1 MKPTL
6 VIAVFLCVVAPLFAQ
21 HKNHITATL
30 IPEEHIINVQQE
42 ITFFN
47 SSKEALN
54 QLYIQ
59 DWNNAFSNKNTPLA
73 QRFSEEFDKS
83 LLFAKDNERGHTKII
98 GFSDANNAL
107 LSWKRLKSKDLL
119 QVQLNFPI
127 HPGQSY
133 TLRISYAVKIPHERF
148 TRYGFN
154 EEGNYYLK
162 NWHLVPAVYDGQWHL
177 YSHLDLDDLYTPP
190 SALKVTFNH
199 PSYLQL
205 YSDQDSIEVT
215 QFGDYTHSR
224 LTYHHRKEAVI
235 ILRKNPSFTTIGNQ
249 EVLFTTDLEAKN
261 FDETSKVV
269 AIKRVL
275 EFLKQQLGSYPH
287 KQLLITETDYK
298 KYPLYGINQLPS
310 FIRPFPENF
319 QYEMKL
325 LKTTLTQYLENNFDI
340 DLRKER
346 WILDAMQMYLIQIYV
361 ETYYPDMKFTGNL
374 SKLWGIRSYNF
385 AQMDYNDQYPYLFM
399 LMARKNIDQPLS
411 MPQDSLV
418 KFNAK
423 IANKYKAGAGLMYVR
438 NYLESPTVDSVLK
451 DFYQNYTLKKITVDD
466 FKSSFEEKAEKDI
479 SWFFDTYANTRKKID
494 FKISKITRSQDS
506 IYVTIK
512 NKTHANVPISLFTLK
527 NDSIQAK
534 NWYTNI
540 PKQQTISLPNTHPNK
555 LVLNYDKIIPEYNQ
569 RDNWKSLNG
578 IIFNHRPL
586 QIRAFKDVENPY
598 YNQLF
603 HIPIVYYNYYDGIT
617 PGARFYN
624 KSFLEKPFIYDIRP
638 SYGLNSGKLVG
649 AGSLLYRH
657 YRRDSRN
664 YLNTFS
670 LSGSYFHYKP
680 GYSYSTIT
688 PAVRFTFRP
697 DDYRSNKRSILLFR
711 NVNVFREV
719 DETSTTE
726 EPNYSVF
733 NTRFVSTQN
742 TVENF
747 LSYSGDFQ
755 LSQKFSKLAFTLEYR
770 KLFQNNRQLNLRFFY
785 GKFLHNNTNSD
796 FFSFALDRPTDYLFD
811 LQYLG
816 QSENSGIY
824 SQQIIISEGGF
835 KSKLDNPLAN
845 DWMATVNGS
854 TNLWKW
860 IEIYGDA
867 GLLKNSQNDSQFV
880 YDAGIRL
887 NLVTDY
893 FELYF
898 PMYSNNGWEVDDAR
912 YAEKI
917 RFIVTLS
924 PRTLLGLFT
933 RKWF

>member
-1 MKPTL
+1 M
-6 VIAVFLCVVAPLFAQ
+6 
-21 HKNHITATL
+21 
-30 IPEEHIINVQQE
+30 
-42 ITFFN
+42 
-47 SSKEALN
+47 
-54 QLYIQ
+54 
-59 DWNNAFSNKNTPLA
+59 
-73 QRFSEEFDKS
+73 
-83 LLFAKDNERGHTKII
+83 
-98 GFSDANNAL
+98 
-107 LSWKRLKSKDLL
+107 
-119 QVQLNFPI
+119 
-127 HPGQSY
+127 
-133 TLRISYAVKIPHERF
+133 
-148 TRYGFN
+148 
-154 EEGNYYLK
+154 
-162 NWHLVPAVYDGQWHL
+162 
-177 YSHLDLDDLYTPP
+177 
-190 SALKVTFNH
+190 
-199 PSYLQL
+199 
-205 YSDQDSIEVT
+205 
-215 QFGDYTHSR
+215 
-224 LTYHHRKEAVI
+224 
-235 ILRKNPSFTTIGNQ
+235 
-249 EVLFTTDLEAKN
+249 
-261 FDETSKVV
+261 
-269 AIKRVL
+269 
-275 EFLKQQLGSYPH
+275 
-287 KQLLITETDYK
+287 
-298 KYPLYGINQLPS
+298 
-310 FIRPFPENF
+310 
-319 QYEMKL
+319 
-325 LKTTLTQYLENNFDI
+325 
-340 DLRKER
+340 
-346 WILDAMQMYLIQIYV
+346 
-361 ETYYPDMKFTGNL
+361 
-374 SKLWGIRSYNF
+374 
-385 AQMDYNDQYPYLFM
+385 
-399 LMARKNIDQPLS
+399 
-411 MPQDSLV
+411 
-418 KFNAK
+418 
-423 IANKYKAGAGLMYVR
+423 
-438 NYLESPTVDSVLK
+438 
-451 DFYQNYTLKKITVDD
+451 
-466 FKSSFEEKAEKDI
+466 
-479 SWFFDTYANTRKKID
+479 
-494 FKISKITRSQDS
+494 
-506 IYVTIK
+506 
-512 NKTHANVPISLFTLK
+512 
-527 NDSIQAK
+527 
-534 NWYTNI
+534 
-540 PKQQTISLPNTHPNK
+540 
-555 LVLNYDKIIPEYNQ
+555 
-569 RDNWKSLNG
+569 
-578 IIFNHRPL
+578 
-586 QIRAFKDVENPY
+586 
-598 YNQLF
+598 
-603 HIPIVYYNYYDGIT
+603 
-617 PGARFYN
+617 
-624 KSFLEKPFIYDIRP
+624 
-638 SYGLNSGKLVG
+638 VG

-697 DDYRSNKRSILLFR
+697 DDYRSNKRLILLFR

-816 QSENSGIY
+816 RSENSGIY